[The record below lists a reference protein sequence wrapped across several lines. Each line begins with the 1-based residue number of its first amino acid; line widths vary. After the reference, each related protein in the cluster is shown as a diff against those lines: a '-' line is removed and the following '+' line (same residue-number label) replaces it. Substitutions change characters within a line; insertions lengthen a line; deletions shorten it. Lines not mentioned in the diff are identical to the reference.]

1 MRRTITLALIAF
13 AALALSAPALAA
25 APTLFGGATPEG
37 NAIKLVSDLSNTST
51 ADDFSGI
58 NFSDD
63 MKFEDL
69 KVLSTEYNV
78 TDDDCGAG
86 SPRFQIKVGG
96 KNVFV
101 YLGPAGTFTGC
112 AKDTWLST
120 GNLVG
125 TADACRVDTS
135 QIAGGTQCS
144 TWAAAVTLLGAQA
157 VEGISLVV
165 DSSWNS
171 PSQANPAFT
180 DKEQTVLV
188 RNVKLNG
195 TTFFAPVAPPT
206 TPTKVNPTTACKA
219 QQALLGRTAFNELW
233 AVSGT
238 SNGFGKCVS
247 AAAKARN
254 LGAMHTSIMNASK
267 TCKAKGLKGEKL
279 GQCVAATDRVAATKT
294 EAQENKGKGKR
305 KGR

>member
-78 TDDDCGAG
+78 TDDDCGGG
-86 SPRFQIKVGG
+86 SPRFQLNVDG

-101 YLGPAGTFTGC
+101 YVGPTPNFTGC
-112 AKDTWLST
+112 VQNTWQST
-120 GNLVG
+120 GNLIG
-125 TADACRVDTS
+125 STDARWDLS
-135 QIAGGTQCS
+135 QLGGPMNATYQQALDFLRGK
-144 TWAAAVTLLGAQA
+144 TVT
-157 VEGISLVV
+157 GIQLVV
-165 DSSWNS
+165 DSGWFF
-171 PSQANPAFT
+171 A

-188 RNVKLNG
+188 RNVLVNATIGGSTLNG
-195 TTFFAPVAPPT
+195 LNPAQACRAQRTMMGAAAFAALYG
-206 TPTKVNPTTACKA
+206 TPT
-219 QQALLGRTAFNELW
+219 
-233 AVSGT
+233 
-238 SNGFGKCVS
+238 SNQRNAFGKCVS
-247 AAAKARN
+247 MMAKAKRTGT
-254 LGAMHTSIMNASK
+254 LAVTHATLKAASQS
-267 TCKAKGLKGEKL
+267 CKASGVKGRAL
-279 GQCVAATDRVAATKT
+279 GTCVARQSQSVLATLKPATRVK
-294 EAQENKGKGKR
+294 NPR
-305 KGR
+305 RP